1 MIVLRLFS
9 NEAAQ
14 CDVEFNV
21 DFININRGT
30 GLIQYHVPGTKETET
45 LKFRDCRIVTSI
57 TSVLMYDVFV

>member
-21 DFININRGT
+21 DFININRGI
-30 GLIQYHVPGTKETET
+30 GFIQCHIPGTKETET
-45 LKFRDCRIVTSI
+45 LKFRDCRIVMCI

>member
-9 NEAAQ
+9 NAAAK
-14 CDVEFNV
+14 CDVEFSV
-21 DFININRGT
+21 DFININRGA
-30 GLIQYHVPGTKETET
+30 GFIQYHVPGTKETET